1 MGLRQTTV
9 SHQPFSFGFNGNR
22 VRDCVYSCELE
33 MKSVELESVEELER
47 EIVFVQSSEALKQKV
62 LL

>member
-1 MGLRQTTV
+1 
-9 SHQPFSFGFNGNR
+9 
-22 VRDCVYSCELE
+22 

-47 EIVFVQSSEALKQKV
+47 EIVFVQSSEELKQKV

>member
-1 MGLRQTTV
+1 MER
-9 SHQPFSFGFNGNR
+9 SE
-22 VRDCVYSCELE
+22 RDCVYSCELE

-47 EIVFVQSSEALKQKV
+47 EIVFVQSSEELKQKV

>member
-1 MGLRQTTV
+1 
-9 SHQPFSFGFNGNR
+9 
-22 VRDCVYSCELE
+22 

-62 LL
+62 LLWLWDFEKRLESVALSRNLDIG

>member
-1 MGLRQTTV
+1 
-9 SHQPFSFGFNGNR
+9 
-22 VRDCVYSCELE
+22 

-47 EIVFVQSSEALKQKV
+47 EIVFVQSSETLKQKV